1 MMEASSQFGPGC
13 PDSTVYSPQGLG
25 QARLHKENI
34 QIFAAETEQIC
45 KIFLVFDHQ
54 QSERE
59 ESMQQSTSAHRFQ
72 EFIMAN
78 DLVGANTP
86 ELKLAWAFKM

>member
-1 MMEASSQFGPGC
+1 
-13 PDSTVYSPQGLG
+13 
-25 QARLHKENI
+25 
-34 QIFAAETEQIC
+34 
-45 KIFLVFDHQ
+45 
-54 QSERE
+54 
-59 ESMQQSTSAHRFQ
+59 MQQSTSAHRFQ

>member
-1 MMEASSQFGPGC
+1 MEASSQYGPGC

-25 QARLHKENI
+25 QTPQRKYLDICCRNQKLNR
-34 QIFAAETEQIC
+34 FAKYILC
-45 KIFLVFDHQ
+45 LIISRV
-54 QSERE
+54 RG

>member
-1 MMEASSQFGPGC
+1 MEASSQYGPGC
-13 PDSTVYSPQGLG
+13 PDSTTLQSTGSGSDSTKKISRYLLQKLN
-25 QARLHKENI
+25 R
-34 QIFAAETEQIC
+34 FAKYFFCLI
-45 KIFLVFDHQ
+45 ISRV
-54 QSERE
+54 RG